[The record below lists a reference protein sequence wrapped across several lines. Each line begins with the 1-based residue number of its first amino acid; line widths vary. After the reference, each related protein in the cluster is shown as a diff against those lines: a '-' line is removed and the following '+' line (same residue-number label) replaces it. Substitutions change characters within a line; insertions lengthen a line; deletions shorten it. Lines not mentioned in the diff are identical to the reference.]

1 MEPPPAFSNAPPV
14 QDEGL
19 GPLNGQ
25 QPEAKAPNRSIN
37 DIPHEED
44 DVRNKAPKK
53 LGRSHENSAGFR
65 SRDPNLRTCDST
77 PTSYNL
83 TIQLLPAPKGG
94 FSTSFRPRFA
104 VRGEARATPRA
115 CWPRGMAG
123 SNYANHQCPVDIT
136 EEDLEPHVHPS
147 VAACCEEEGM
157 RSQRSL
163 SFQYSAMQS
172 YDTPP

>member
-44 DVRNKAPKK
+44 DVRNKAPKNWDEVMK
-53 LGRSHENSAGFR
+53 IQQVLEAVIRTFARVTARPPPITSPYSSYRHQRAVFQRASDHYSRLEGRQGPPPELAGLGAWQGPIMSITNA
-65 SRDPNLRTCDST
+65 
-77 PTSYNL
+77 
-83 TIQLLPAPKGG
+83 
-94 FSTSFRPRFA
+94 
-104 VRGEARATPRA
+104 
-115 CWPRGMAG
+115 
-123 SNYANHQCPVDIT
+123 PVDIT

-147 VAACCEEEGM
+147 VAACCEKEGM

-163 SFQYSAMQS
+163 SFQCSAMQS